1 MTRAEEIRSLKLRYL
16 RAQSER
22 KHKTA
27 SLIYARLRS
36 LMARQLNAENR
47 QDRKTA

>member
-16 RAQSER
+16 RAVSER

-36 LMARQLNAENR
+36 MMARQLNAEIR
-47 QDRKTA
+47 EERKRA